1 MKPTAQRPATMAEM
15 KDRLLKAGKITEQGL
30 TKARKELD
38 ADPEILA
45 ARKGLTA
52 HVLG

>member
-15 KDRLLKAGKITEQGL
+15 KARLLKAGKITEQGL
-30 TKARKELD
+30 TEARKELD
-38 ADPEILA
+38 ANPEIRA
-45 ARKGLTA
+45 ARKGESA